1 MSSATGTM
9 LQELNTIRRFCY
21 QTIMDIISDYIYREK
36 RYKTHFSV
44 AIIYSKDILN
54 VHSEELRKTLR
65 KTDKLVCI
73 TDNIVCVVFDA
84 AQANGYVKAAE
95 NLYKALKSIE
105 YQQDYYIATAFS
117 DEFDENYLNML
128 NHLFDRLH
136 YSVEH
141 NCYSNINYEDYLI

>member
-1 MSSATGTM
+1 MSSVTDAM
-9 LQELNTIRRFCY
+9 IQELNEIRRFCY

-44 AIIYSKDILN
+44 AIIYSKDFLN
-54 VHSEELRKTLR
+54 VHAEELRKTLR

-84 AQANGYVKAAE
+84 AQSNGYVKAAE
-95 NLYKALKSIE
+95 NLYKTLKSIE
-105 YQQDYYIATAFS
+105 YHQDYFIATAFS

-128 NHLFDRLH
+128 NHLFDRLN

-141 NCYSNINYEDYLI
+141 NCSSNINYEDYLI